1 MRVAEEEALFRE
13 NKKYVLKRKYMPR
26 TGNEFSAK
34 KKQLYLRKEKLLLN
48 CYMYLKMK
56 SEVNENESV
65 KILSGK
71 KNVFNIVPNNNIF

>member
-1 MRVAEEEALFRE
+1 MRVAEQEALFRE
-13 NKKYVLKRKYMPR
+13 NKKYVLKRKYMPS